1 MPILRKNYYPPADS
15 VIDQNESRA
24 RWDGKRWVLNGKTYT
39 VPSSH
44 RLVGRPGGSHAGWYY
59 DWKQRAWMQPDSRPS
74 APTTPGR
81 AMPTPGRPLPMP
93 VRPSPVMPAAPPAFA
108 APSCTPCAQ
117 QEIPLETKEANVLE
131 YLMKH
136 PVAPVVGGFLLL
148 STQLTEEPLPPTI
161 PPELPDAVAKQ
172 WQMIYAQNLQR
183 FQRRMTL
190 WENVGK
196 LLLGYADTNAVLA
209 ALPPKVVR

>member
-1 MPILRKNYYPPADS
+1 MPIVRKNYYPPADS
-15 VIDQNESRA
+15 VVDQNEPRA
-24 RWDGKRWVLNGKTYT
+24 RWDGKRWVLGGRTYK

-44 RLVGRPGGSHAGWYY
+44 QLIGRPGGSHAGWYY
-59 DWKQRAWMQPDSRPS
+59 DWQRRAWMQPDGPASS
-74 APTTPGR
+74 GGR
-81 AMPTPGRPLPMP
+81 AMPLPSRPLPIP
-93 VRPSPVMPAAPPAFA
+93 YRPSPPQPV
-108 APSCTPCAQ
+108 APSPSPASPPSTCPNAKETPLDKHD
-117 QEIPLETKEANVLE
+117 PNVLE

-148 STQLTEEPLPPTI
+148 SAQLTEEPLPPTI
-161 PPELPDAVAKQ
+161 PPELPEATAKQ

-183 FQRRMTL
+183 FQRRMAL

-196 LLLGYADTNAVLA
+196 VLLGYADTNAVLA